1 MQHETRPTRDSV
13 FAILNEPVDV
23 ERRMKVIIVGSGF
36 AGLAAAYRV
45 TKDVE
50 NLDLVVYEKNSDVGG
65 VWYQNR
71 YPGITCDVPSHGYQ
85 FSYAENT
92 QWSKFYAPGSEIFQY
107 LRDCASALGLRKYMK
122 FNHEVVRAVWD
133 ELACVWTVTL
143 RSADNGTLV
152 NDTADVV
159 ICATG
164 GLDQI
169 RMPDIAGLG
178 SFKGKIVHT
187 ASWDMDP
194 AGSAWVNRRV
204 AVIGYGASA
213 TQVVPA
219 LQPHVAHMDNYVR
232 GRTWIFQPFVS
243 LEKYDDGATGNHVFT
258 EDEKRS
264 FKESPEQYKK
274 LRLEI
279 EDSLNS
285 AYPLTQDGNDGQAMI
300 RPIFESIMKSKLES
314 RPDIAEALIPDFPL
328 SCRRLTPGQGYLEAL
343 LADNVHF
350 VNTKIHRVT
359 EDGIETVDGERRQYD
374 VIIAAT
380 GFDTSYKPR
389 YPIIGRNGVNLQ
401 DVWSD
406 YPKTYFGICQSECPN
421 WFQVGGPNSGI
432 SVGSLIPMLEKQAE
446 YITTCILKMQ
456 RQRIKVMTVQKRAV
470 DEFQAYIEAYFP
482 RTVFSKNCSSW
493 YKDGKIDGRV
503 IGLWPGSTLHHLRV
517 LEQPR
522 FEDYEYTYLEDSASY
537 LRWLG
542 NGLTVA
548 EVEGKPGTR
557 AWYV

>member
-50 NLDLVVYEKNSDVGG
+50 NMDLVVYEKNSDVGG

-107 LRDCASALGLRKYMK
+107 LRDY
-122 FNHEVVRAVWD
+122 
-133 ELACVWTVTL
+133 
-143 RSADNGTLV
+143 
-152 NDTADVV
+152 VV

-232 GRTWIFQPFVS
+232 GRTWIFQPFVT

-279 EDSLNS
+279 EDSLNP

-300 RPIFESIMKSKLES
+300 RPIFESIMKRDQLFIVAFDAIPSSYDSPSQLS
-314 RPDIAEALIPDFPL
+314 TVNTWPRLPGSSGTSMDRLI
-328 SCRRLTPGQGYLEAL
+328 SGKELTHNAPK

-359 EDGIETVDGERRQYD
+359 EDGIETVANVDS
-374 VIIAAT
+374 T
-380 GFDTSYKPR
+380 T
-389 YPIIGRNGVNLQ
+389 
-401 DVWSD
+401 
-406 YPKTYFGICQSECPN
+406 
-421 WFQVGGPNSGI
+421 FQVGGPNSGI